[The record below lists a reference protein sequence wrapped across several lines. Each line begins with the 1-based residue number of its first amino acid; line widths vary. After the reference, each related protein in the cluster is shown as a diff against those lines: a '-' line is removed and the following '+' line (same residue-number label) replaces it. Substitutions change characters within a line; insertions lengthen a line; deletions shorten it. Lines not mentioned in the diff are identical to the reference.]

1 MKKYQIISYNVKET
15 LSKKYV
21 NESTDEQLFE
31 DMLDEPLTY
40 DGGEVIF
47 ESESLTEAQ
56 KELNKLSSWTNY
68 TQTSTGD
75 FEAYFEFYALEEVTG
90 EINED
95 GEFEAEDYE
104 TLEYS
109 RL

>member
-1 MKKYQIISYNVKET
+1 MKKYQIISYSVKET

-21 NESTDEQLFE
+21 NESTEKQMLA

-40 DGGEVIF
+40 DGGDVIF
-47 ESESLTEAQ
+47 GSESLTEAQ

-75 FEAYFEFYALEEVTG
+75 FEAYYEFYALEEVTG
-90 EINED
+90 EMNED
-95 GEFEAEDYE
+95 GEFEAENYE

>member
-1 MKKYQIISYNVKET
+1 MKKYQIISYTAKET
-15 LSKKYV
+15 LSEKYV
-21 NESTDEQLFE
+21 NESIEEQLLA
-31 DMLDEPLTY
+31 DMLVEPLTY
-40 DGGEVIF
+40 DGGDVIF

-56 KELNKLSSWTNY
+56 KELNKLFSWTNY

-90 EINED
+90 EMTED
-95 GEFEAEDYE
+95 GEFEAENYE